1 MHPGQAPSLPRGLLA
16 VLRLLVPVEDGAL
29 VEAAAAGRAAIRLLP
44 GVDPLVPD
52 QPLPLA
58 EALPAHL
65 AAIGLLARVGPPVH
79 RQVGVP
85 AEALATL
92 AGVRLLAGVCPAV
105 HLQVLPAA
113 EAPPAVRAL
122 EGLLACVAALVD
134 REVVALAE
142 GLPALTAH
150 VRPPAQVR
158 PLVLQQV
165 LPQRK
170 ALAALPAAVGLL
182 LLVRPLVSDQVGAPT
197 EAFPTLRALERL
209 PEGAVGLEVI
219 GQRGNAV
226 LGQEWPGRVS
236 HRAPGLLLAW
246 SSQLRAL
253 ESGLPTPLCPPASE
267 LPLGVCQLGLCLLV
281 LAPQAYRTKEIQTNA
296 EEI

>member
-1 MHPGQAPSLPRGLLA
+1 MDFVVVQSLSRIQLFVNPWTAAHQASLSLTISWSLPKFMSIESVITGLRGW
-16 VLRLLVPVEDGAL
+16 
-29 VEAAAAGRAAIRLLP
+29 
-44 GVDPLVPD
+44 
-52 QPLPLA
+52 
-58 EALPAHL
+58 
-65 AAIGLLARVGPPVH
+65 
-79 RQVGVP
+79 
-85 AEALATL
+85 
-92 AGVRLLAGVCPAV
+92 C
-105 HLQVLPAA
+105 LQVLPAA

-150 VRPPAQVR
+150 VWPPAQVR

-165 LPQRK
+165 LAQCK
-170 ALAALPAAVGLL
+170 ALAALPAAVRLL

-197 EAFPTLRALERL
+197 EAFPTLRALERF

-226 LGQEWPGRVS
+226 LGQERPGRVS

-246 SSQLRAL
+246 SSQLWAL
-253 ESGLPTPLCPPASE
+253 ESSLPAPLCLPASE

-296 EEI
+296 EEDLKGNF